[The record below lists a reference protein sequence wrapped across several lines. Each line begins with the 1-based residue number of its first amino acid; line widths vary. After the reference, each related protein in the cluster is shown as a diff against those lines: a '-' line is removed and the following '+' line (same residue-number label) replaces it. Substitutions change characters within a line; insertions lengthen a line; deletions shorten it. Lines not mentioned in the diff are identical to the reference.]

1 LTDSVEAAKQAA
13 DMIIRQLEPGE
24 TPGWAL
30 AFCGGRHDRHILLRG
45 LRSAFGGI
53 DIVGGSAVGTIT
65 GQSLGYSG
73 YECAVAVFLVSS
85 EKPAFITLDGLDRN
99 ETDTGR
105 RLGTQLRETAKPG
118 DTVFVFYDSIRKSP
132 PPELAMGSR
141 LMDGMAE
148 GLAGMELVVVGAG
161 TIGDFQM
168 SDSFVFDGR
177 RAVKHAVV
185 AAVLP
190 SEWQSRTTI
199 MHGCMPV
206 SPFMEITRIEGAVL
220 YELDGRPALDMLLDL
235 SGGARDPGNLSLSM
249 TIGEKHGDL
258 YAPYDESLYVNRLIL
273 GSNPAEGSVTLFE
286 ADFHPGTKIQ
296 IMSRDNQLMLESV
309 SGRTRRLIEDLAPQQ
324 PFFALYID
332 CAGRS
337 RAFSGA
343 ETEEASLVQQ
353 ALGEQ
358 VPLLG
363 FYSGVEIAPL
373 LGRSRPLDWTGV
385 LTLLT
390 MGTRT

>member
-249 TIGEKHGDL
+249 
-258 YAPYDESLYVNRLIL
+258 
-273 GSNPAEGSVTLFE
+273 
-286 ADFHPGTKIQ
+286 
-296 IMSRDNQLMLESV
+296 
-309 SGRTRRLIEDLAPQQ
+309 
-324 PFFALYID
+324 D